1 MNYGEEIVFTG
12 GINSDDEAR
21 VVPKGDYRDFQYC
34 RLGEVSGKGFCVV
47 TSQGTKEVFNGNLT
61 ENYKILGGA
70 TWEKQN
76 AIVYFVYRNI
86 GADQIWMYDIAT
98 ENHTLI
104 IESTILDFSPDYPI
118 YHANVIDDILKWT
131 DGKWNDSVYMYS
143 DLTGNRAFNPP
154 YQINIQKALDG
165 FYAGIQNELRT
176 FDAVKWPFDPPSCA
190 YGTDAERV
198 DNKLRRKL
206 FKFMVQPIYENGETG
221 VWSMYSNLPIPT
233 VNELVTGTNW
243 LDPKTDNVIYVRFN
257 TGPKNVRKI
266 NVAVQQFDE
275 TSYGAEPNF
284 GTFLQLNKDVDS
296 IADNV
301 EYVVSFY
308 GDAALSQ
315 IADLFKNYDRL
326 PIEANC
332 QDFLPTNQL
341 AYVNFREGF
350 DKDVII
356 DASASYTKTYIDY
369 SPTAS
374 DIFIGVNPAS
384 NPVEL
389 PAKFE
394 KIYITTETF
403 RTEINSTSFSPGD
416 TYTSTLFAC
425 ELDGTTYDPPLEFN
439 VQYTITQADYSNALA
454 VGTQWDAEK
463 YLLDKIVSQWCSQME
478 EQEPLP
484 SLGLTV
490 DYSEQTI
497 TPTPPSSLLSGGK
510 YFEVEIKN
518 GASNGGA
525 FSERTLCGLGTA
537 YFSNLPDPL
546 IDEPVPYNN
555 PPITSLRP
563 NGVVT
568 SLKKGARHQFGIVY
582 GDRAYRDGTVYTSQD
597 METFVKWPSDE
608 DRDMD
613 AQGNVTNERPYYVK
627 PVIQINHQPPIWA
640 TKYWIVARQNTQI
653 GDFGQFALTY
663 NEDGSSAITTE
674 SDGKY
679 RVYLDNYYENNN
691 LGATINYQIQRG
703 DVVRFLWQTPKGIYY
718 GMDMTDNV
726 EGDILYYTDYI
737 ELEVLDYD
745 PGEAGGRQS
754 IYVSRIN
761 KNLISRNNKFYSIL
775 VEIYRPQPAVID
787 NDVFVSPWR
796 DITRSFNILN
806 PHKFNRTH
814 DVESVALTFAVYKFS
829 SGTRD
834 YIDVVGNIPLESG
847 TTIKINNWTDSAA
860 GNDIYAVVSSYVYPS
875 SVGKTQTTKYF
886 LENIYYEST
895 DETLDYLTPP
905 ASSFPNQVTYYSGSA
920 SIYGIPQEYGGNPA
934 QVYPQYGDV
943 FMRQRIYGTGV
954 NENSLQIEEGAEPLL
969 NVEVLP
975 GYNTSWPNPL
985 SETRTNILFNNQ
997 IEGYPTGVWVQQSGT
1012 STSQPKNYYVAP
1024 YPGSYLFDYS
1034 IGLKQV
1040 GGSTFPDGE
1049 LRMGIENNTVGWQ
1062 VLSVINNL
1070 PSSPQTFSGT
1080 TIPVDLNVNDK
1091 VFIYLERTDFSGSY
1105 KINAIS
1111 GFGTSVGANQ
1121 IIIGGN
1127 FNPYI
1132 SYNESGIAPLNPTN
1146 GSIVSSFNNV
1156 TNVAKVL
1163 NDIKTVQNGTG
1174 NYFYIVGGNFYSSV
1188 SSTKRFLNLINE
1200 SDGSDA
1206 SFSNPFAS
1214 VGDLANQNVKTIE
1227 TGNVYSNVTQGVYIG
1242 GSFSVNNANYLIKI
1256 DLNGNIQPFPNGATF
1271 PGNYA
1276 SSVETIKRHQQS
1288 SESIQKRVLVGGL
1301 FTSYKNIPVSNFVTL
1316 TDNNANPSDDGKI
1329 YTLEYACVNDEL
1341 GFNSSVH
1348 KIQQTYVQPIG
1359 SKGEDTFYIG
1369 GDFTSYT
1376 TKKIRSFKTARLDGS
1391 GNFLSYA
1398 IPTGTESKFVVP
1410 INNKSNTAKKLYDT
1424 TGNFNVSLYHWLND
1438 SSNSINGLVNMV
1450 FKFVKTQAANLYT
1463 TSVRVILEKDSTSNF
1478 TTPNTIQQNTFTTNN
1493 ILNTY
1498 NLNNVSLETGFYYRV
1513 SVQIVIPANTN
1524 PVLIPA
1530 LLSIQ
1535 TTIDQ
1540 IEWEIVANSSSVPS
1554 NSPLIKSETFSQ
1566 NRLLKIRY
1574 TDNTYFGSVF
1584 EAIPFTNFGTGP
1596 NGRVRAILGIG
1607 SPATSLLIG
1616 GDFTSWNG
1624 DNNQKYLVRID
1635 ASTGAVFPTW
1645 TPLDLNDSVTS
1656 IEFVKGGYFVG
1667 GNFSFAGNTYYA
1679 GVLKLDPTNNYA
1691 IDGTFVS
1698 AGTGPSTINID
1709 KNSYFKLNSIDYDAN
1724 DVGPA
1729 PTTMYWYIED
1739 RHYSDFWKSDVHNVG
1754 RYRLEDPNV
1763 KTVHRKA
1770 SAIHSDSLIFGTQ
1783 VNGLSS
1789 FGLDNQNVV
1798 DLNPI
1803 HGEIVRAITS
1813 GREGKTLKC
1822 IQPNK
1827 ENSIY
1832 IQFYPN
1838 EVGDTSNLRVSD
1850 KTFSTWFDYKSL
1862 FGTTEP
1868 GGVALLP
1875 DGTTIYFDP
1884 TRGAFVYSDSNGQ
1897 RVISET
1903 SLDSQVDY
1911 KFRTKTKELTKRF
1924 KEQHGQV
1931 RTYVNEKMGE
1941 VGFAFKFTDTTYI
1954 ERPIISYVHV
1964 VWDYIR
1970 ERWRST
1976 YDYNAEGYLNFGQTL
1991 IGWNSDNEIYLH
2003 NDPDSINF
2011 HGKTNWTQR
2020 IVFVAN
2026 DQPTVVKRFQNIII
2040 RSDKAFDVTAASTS
2054 NYNYGVMETSM
2065 PSSMF
2070 VFYEGYGKSY
2080 YRKNKNTPGYATTAA
2095 ALINGEDMRADAMT
2109 HTFEFNPTSQDK
2121 SRTLFNVGIR
2131 GILS

>member
-47 TSQGTKEVFNGNLT
+47 TSQGTKEVFNETLT

-76 AIVYFVYRNI
+76 AIVYFVYKNT

-131 DGKWNDSVYMYS
+131 DGKWSDSVYMYS

-165 FYAGIQNELRT
+165 FYAGIEDELRT
-176 FDAVKWPFDPPSCA
+176 FDAVKWPFDPPVCA

-384 NPVEL
+384 NSVEL
-389 PAKFE
+389 PAKFQ

-403 RTEINSTSFSPGD
+403 RTELNSTSFSPGD

-463 YLLDKIVSQWCSQME
+463 YLLDEIVSQWCSQME

-490 DYSEQTI
+490 DYSEQYLIPAGST
-497 TPTPPSSLLSGGK
+497 SFLSGGK

-518 GASNGGA
+518 RASNGGA
-525 FSERTLCGLGTA
+525 FSEKTLCGLGTA
-537 YFSNLPDPL
+537 YFSDLPDPL
-546 IDEPVPYNN
+546 EDEPVSYNN

-608 DRDMD
+608 DRYIGS
-613 AQGNVTNERPYYVK
+613 QFRETNERPYYVK

-718 GMDMTDNV
+718 GMDMTNNV
-726 EGDILYYTDYI
+726 NGDILYYTDYI

-814 DVESVALTFAVYKFS
+814 DVESVALTFAVYNFL

-834 YIDVVGNIPLESG
+834 YIDVLGNIPLESG
-847 TTIKINNWTDSAA
+847 TTIKINNWTGSAA

-875 SVGKTQTTKYF
+875 DVNKIKTTKYF

-905 ASSFPNQVTYYSGSA
+905 VSSFPNQVTYYSGSA
-920 SIYGIPQEYGGNPA
+920 SIYGIPQEYEGNPA

-954 NENSLQIEEGAEPLL
+954 NKNSLQIQEGANPFF
-969 NVEVLP
+969 EVGTR
-975 GYNTSWPNPL
+975 GYVVPWPHPL
-985 SETRTNILFNNQ
+985 SSTNTNVNFSTITNVYPEGSWVQLAETSNNQ
-997 IEGYPTGVWVQQSGT
+997 AESYYEVAYPGNYTFDYLIDLQLTGGWTSPNGYLKLKIEGQLLQFITLDTITNLQSGIYI
-1012 STSQPKNYYVAP
+1012 P
-1024 YPGSYLFDYS
+1024 
-1034 IGLKQV
+1034 
-1040 GGSTFPDGE
+1040 
-1049 LRMGIENNTVGWQ
+1049 
-1062 VLSVINNL
+1062 
-1070 PSSPQTFSGT
+1070 FSGT
-1080 TIPVDLNVNDK
+1080 TPLVSLQPLSK
-1091 VFIYLERTDFSGSY
+1091 VSLVLERDDLT
-1105 KINAIS
+1105 
-1111 GFGTSVGANQ
+1111 
-1121 IIIGGN
+1121 
-1127 FNPYI
+1127 
-1132 SYNESGIAPLNPTN
+1132 
-1146 GSIVSSFNNV
+1146 
-1156 TNVAKVL
+1156 
-1163 NDIKTVQNGTG
+1163 
-1174 NYFYIVGGNFYSSV
+1174 
-1188 SSTKRFLNLINE
+1188 
-1200 SDGSDA
+1200 
-1206 SFSNPFAS
+1206 SNPS
-1214 VGDLANQNVKTIE
+1214 VYCVAGF
-1227 TGNVYSNVTQGVYIG
+1227 SPSIG
-1242 GSFSVNNANYLIKI
+1242 
-1256 DLNGNIQPFPNGATF
+1256 
-1271 PGNYA
+1271 
-1276 SSVETIKRHQQS
+1276 
-1288 SESIQKRVLVGGL
+1288 
-1301 FTSYKNIPVSNFVTL
+1301 
-1316 TDNNANPSDDGKI
+1316 
-1329 YTLEYACVNDEL
+1329 
-1341 GFNSSVH
+1341 
-1348 KIQQTYVQPIG
+1348 
-1359 SKGEDTFYIG
+1359 
-1369 GDFTSYT
+1369 
-1376 TKKIRSFKTARLDGS
+1376 
-1391 GNFLSYA
+1391 
-1398 IPTGTESKFVVP
+1398 
-1410 INNKSNTAKKLYDT
+1410 
-1424 TGNFNVSLYHWLND
+1424 
-1438 SSNSINGLVNMV
+1438 
-1450 FKFVKTQAANLYT
+1450 
-1463 TSVRVILEKDSTSNF
+1463 
-1478 TTPNTIQQNTFTTNN
+1478 
-1493 ILNTY
+1493 
-1498 NLNNVSLETGFYYRV
+1498 
-1513 SVQIVIPANTN
+1513 
-1524 PVLIPA
+1524 
-1530 LLSIQ
+1530 
-1535 TTIDQ
+1535 
-1540 IEWEIVANSSSVPS
+1540 
-1554 NSPLIKSETFSQ
+1554 
-1566 NRLLKIRY
+1566 
-1574 TDNTYFGSVF
+1574 
-1584 EAIPFTNFGTGP
+1584 
-1596 NGRVRAILGIG
+1596 
-1607 SPATSLLIG
+1607 
-1616 GDFTSWNG
+1616 
-1624 DNNQKYLVRID
+1624 
-1635 ASTGAVFPTW
+1635 
-1645 TPLDLNDSVTS
+1645 
-1656 IEFVKGGYFVG
+1656 
-1667 GNFSFAGNTYYA
+1667 
-1679 GVLKLDPTNNYA
+1679 
-1691 IDGTFVS
+1691 
-1698 AGTGPSTINID
+1698 
-1709 KNSYFKLNSIDYDAN
+1709 
-1724 DVGPA
+1724 
-1729 PTTMYWYIED
+1729 
-1739 RHYSDFWKSDVHNVG
+1739 
-1754 RYRLEDPNV
+1754 
-1763 KTVHRKA
+1763 
-1770 SAIHSDSLIFGTQ
+1770 
-1783 VNGLSS
+1783 
-1789 FGLDNQNVV
+1789 
-1798 DLNPI
+1798 
-1803 HGEIVRAITS
+1803 
-1813 GREGKTLKC
+1813 
-1822 IQPNK
+1822 
-1827 ENSIY
+1827 
-1832 IQFYPN
+1832 
-1838 EVGDTSNLRVSD
+1838 
-1850 KTFSTWFDYKSL
+1850 
-1862 FGTTEP
+1862 
-1868 GGVALLP
+1868 
-1875 DGTTIYFDP
+1875 
-1884 TRGAFVYSDSNGQ
+1884 
-1897 RVISET
+1897 
-1903 SLDSQVDY
+1903 
-1911 KFRTKTKELTKRF
+1911 
-1924 KEQHGQV
+1924 
-1931 RTYVNEKMGE
+1931 
-1941 VGFAFKFTDTTYI
+1941 
-1954 ERPIISYVHV
+1954 
-1964 VWDYIR
+1964 
-1970 ERWRST
+1970 
-1976 YDYNAEGYLNFGQTL
+1976 
-1991 IGWNSDNEIYLH
+1991 
-2003 NDPDSINF
+2003 
-2011 HGKTNWTQR
+2011 
-2020 IVFVAN
+2020 
-2026 DQPTVVKRFQNIII
+2026 
-2040 RSDKAFDVTAASTS
+2040 
-2054 NYNYGVMETSM
+2054 
-2065 PSSMF
+2065 
-2070 VFYEGYGKSY
+2070 
-2080 YRKNKNTPGYATTAA
+2080 
-2095 ALINGEDMRADAMT
+2095 
-2109 HTFEFNPTSQDK
+2109 
-2121 SRTLFNVGIR
+2121 
-2131 GILS
+2131 